1 MKISIAILS
10 LSFLICSCNQT
21 EVLKNEKIEKG
32 ILHNELNGVE
42 TELDSEELKSLN
54 ILLKKGISPTKGMK
68 WQGWKYI
75 KVTYDDQ
82 KQEIIS
88 LFEEGYLNLERNNR
102 YYKIKRAYM
111 KMFREITKG
120 EEGIRAKPE

>member
-21 EVLKNEKIEKG
+21 DVLKIEKIEKG
-32 ILHNELNGVE
+32 ILHNELDGIE

-75 KVTYDDQ
+75 KVKYDNQ

-111 KMFREITKG
+111 KMFREVTKG
-120 EEGIRAKPE
+120 EEEMGPNPE